1 MSRYPEPMLT
11 ALTVPDALRGFVDG
25 IWTHTGNGRP
35 HRVLPDGC
43 LDFIFNL
50 ERGTA
55 TLVGP
60 MTRAILVPVPAGMTS
75 FGVRFRPGCAARFID
90 AHASELCDD
99 QTALVDVTRVASLA
113 ERIADAPN
121 HAARTEAVTRALLES
136 RARTRGRD
144 RLVERGVALIARTRG
159 AASVSA
165 LAAELGLSERQLE
178 RRFLERVGLGPKRLA
193 RIVRFEH
200 ALELA
205 RQSPASQAEIA
216 ARAGYSDEP
225 HLVREVRA
233 LSGLSFQALRR
244 ERAAEP
250 AQDVGFVQGE
260 RRRSR

>member
-1 MSRYPEPMLT
+1 MLT
-11 ALTVPDALRGFVDG
+11 ALTVPDALRGFIDG

-35 HRVLPDGC
+35 HHVLPDGC

-50 ERGTA
+50 GTGSA

-60 MTRAILVPVPAGMTS
+60 MTRAVLVPVPAGMTS

-90 AHASELCDD
+90 AHASELCDG
-99 QTALVDVTRVASLA
+99 QTPLMSATRVANLA
-113 ERIADAPN
+113 EQIADAPN
-121 HAARTEAVTRALLES
+121 HAARTQAVTRALLES

-144 RLVERGVALIARTRG
+144 LLVERGVALIARARG
-159 AASVSA
+159 TASVNA
-165 LAAELGLSERQLE
+165 LAVSLGLSERQLE

-205 RQSPASQAEIA
+205 RHSPASQAEIA
-216 ARAGYSDEP
+216 ALAGYSDEP

-233 LSGLSFQALRR
+233 LSGLSLQTLRR
-244 ERAAEP
+244 EHAAKP

-260 RRRSR
+260 RRRSG